1 MKIKIDYT
9 GTVEQLECIGNK
21 LFTNEQLKEIEEVQ

>member
-1 MKIKIDYT
+1 MEIKINYT
-9 GTVEQLECIGNK
+9 KTMERLTHIGNK